1 MRTKRRKLS
10 SKQLFDHLQEELAM
24 KRCSPQVQRAMRKW
38 AAREYLYPVEP
49 LLTAE
54 EQRLVEKHGAF
65 QHHIKQEM
73 DNLLEDEVKLICVEI
88 AYEKQFFSYEAD
100 SILPWFLRRSKSEL
114 EENCRRHE
122 TLMSHRSMSRKDCRG

>member
-1 MRTKRRKLS
+1 
-10 SKQLFDHLQEELAM
+10 M
-24 KRCSPQVQRAMRKW
+24 KRCSPQVQRTMRRWVAQK
-38 AAREYLYPVEP
+38 YLHPTEP
-49 LLTAE
+49 PLTAE
-54 EQRLVEKHGAF
+54 EQRLVERHEAF
-65 QHHIKQEM
+65 QQHVTKEM
-73 DNLLEDEVKLICVEI
+73 DHLLEDEVKLICVEI